1 MLAAEYLQGAEQEHP
16 GDHVTNAIVS
26 TVNMVPELLEEL
38 RKLKLKLGT
47 LEAKVGG
54 TNTDGKKNQPG
65 GLTVA
70 QPASQAPQQERVA
83 LSAKE
88 CIWFYDSRNE
98 SSVFNEV
105 DLTVPTYKDLYGI
118 GSSDDPMDG
127 E

>member
-1 MLAAEYLQGAEQEHP
+1 
-16 GDHVTNAIVS
+16 
-26 TVNMVPELLEEL
+26 
-38 RKLKLKLGT
+38 
-47 LEAKVGG
+47 
-54 TNTDGKKNQPG
+54 
-65 GLTVA
+65 
-70 QPASQAPQQERVA
+70 VA

-98 SSVFNEV
+98 SSVFNEI